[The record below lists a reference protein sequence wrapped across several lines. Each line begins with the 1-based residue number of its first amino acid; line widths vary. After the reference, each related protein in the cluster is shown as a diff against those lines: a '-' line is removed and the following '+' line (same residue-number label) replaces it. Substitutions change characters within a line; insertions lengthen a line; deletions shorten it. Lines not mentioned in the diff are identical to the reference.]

1 MSKSGGFGDFSFQFP
16 VKGEL
21 ESVRGLKG
29 REAGSQSP
37 GQGKTYQA
45 GGQSG

>member
-21 ESVRGLKG
+21 ESATGLSSTM
-29 REAGSQSP
+29 R
-37 GQGKTYQA
+37 
-45 GGQSG
+45 

>member
-21 ESVRGLKG
+21 ESVRGLSSTMRQCEK
-29 REAGSQSP
+29 QIF
-37 GQGKTYQA
+37 Y
-45 GGQSG
+45 